1 MNISDIAV
9 KYEDFKKS
17 FTKHSDIQIT
27 DNNHIVL
34 DGCMR
39 VIGYDENCIKLELPT
54 VTATFVG
61 MELCMNNFST
71 RGIVIKGR
79 IHSITFASKEDL

>member
-34 DGCMR
+34 DG
-39 VIGYDENCIKLELPT
+39 
-54 VTATFVG
+54 
-61 MELCMNNFST
+61 
-71 RGIVIKGR
+71 
-79 IHSITFASKEDL
+79 